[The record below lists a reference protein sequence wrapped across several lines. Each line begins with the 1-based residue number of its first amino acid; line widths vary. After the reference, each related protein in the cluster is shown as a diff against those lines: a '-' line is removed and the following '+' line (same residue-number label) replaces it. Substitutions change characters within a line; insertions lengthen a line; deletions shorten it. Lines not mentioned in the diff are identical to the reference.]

1 MISYKEKPLE
11 NLTLEETI
19 EFEKEMRKKSLAAAK
34 HGMSETV
41 IDQINF
47 YISLITQHKQDC
59 MTIRSLNDEK
69 SGDGVSVTLCYW
81 EDPEENQDEDE
92 QELSND
98 NK

>member
-69 SGDGVSVTLCYW
+69 DGDGDVTLGYW
-81 EDPEENQDEDE
+81 EDPEENPDEDE
-92 QELSND
+92 QELLND